1 MREKLPRITSATAL
15 DNLRVHVSFEDGWTC
30 DVDLTGFVADFKS
43 LQPLKDATLFAC
55 VALEEWGSGLTWDDE
70 GPLSIAATT
79 VYRLAAEQSGDA
91 ARSFDAWMMQ
101 HGFSASRAA
110 ETLGMSRRNVISYR
124 TASRPIPKV
133 VKLACKAVDM
143 GCSADF

>member
-1 MREKLPRITSATAL
+1 MREKLPRISAVKAHENMRVT
-15 DNLRVHVSFEDGWTC
+15 LRFEDGWTA
-30 DVDLTGFVADFKS
+30 DVDLTDFVSGFKS
-43 LQPLKDATLFAC
+43 LKPLRDTALFAR
-55 VALEEWGSGLTWDDE
+55 AAIEEWGSGLTWDDE

-79 VYRLAAEQSGDA
+79 LYRLAAEQSGNA

-110 ETLGMSRRNVISYR
+110 DTLGMSRRNVISYR

-133 VKLACKAVDM
+133 VQLACKAIDM
-143 GCSADF
+143 GADAQ

>member
-1 MREKLPRITSATAL
+1 MREKLPRINAVTAHE
-15 DNLRVHVSFEDGWTC
+15 NMRVTLRFEDGWTA
-30 DVDLTGFVADFKS
+30 DVDLTDFVSGFKS
-43 LQPLKDATLFAC
+43 LKPLRDTALFAR
-55 VALEEWGSGLTWDDE
+55 AAIEEWGSGLTWDDE

-79 VYRLAAEQSGDA
+79 LYRLAAEQSGNA

-110 ETLGMSRRNVISYR
+110 DTLGMSRRNVISYR

-133 VKLACKAVDM
+133 VQLACKAIDM
-143 GCSADF
+143 GADAQ